1 MAKVTAPL
9 FGFSASGKIADSLVF
24 MKWKGIAT
32 VRKYLI
38 PANPKSAAQT
48 TQRNRLAAAVLAW
61 HTVALTALDQVA
73 WNVLATLAAKP
84 LSGFNKFVKE
94 FLRIDIA
101 GDTWE
106 LLTVGS
112 AVPGS
117 AGELDVQIDSDDA
130 ATVVV
135 AKYGTK
141 KTLLLT
147 EINLSETTGTW
158 SVTITGLDAG
168 VKYYVQFIQVT
179 SGIEGISG
187 IYEGVAG

>member
-32 VRKYLI
+32 VRKFLI
-38 PANPKSAAQT
+38 PSNPKTAAQT
-48 TQRNRLAAAVLAW
+48 TQRNRLTAAVAAW
-61 HTVALTALDQVA
+61 HTVALTVLDQTA

-117 AGELDVQIDSDDA
+117 SGELDVQIDSGDDT
-130 ATVVV
+130 TVVV

-147 EINLSETTGTW
+147 EENLSETTGTW
-158 SVTITGLDAG
+158 SATITGLDSG
-168 VKYYVQFIQVT
+168 VKYYVQFIQVAG
-179 SGIEGISG
+179 GIEGISG
-187 IYEGVAG
+187 IYEGLAG

>member
-32 VRKYLI
+32 VRKFLI
-38 PANPKSAAQT
+38 PANPKTAAQT
-48 TQRNRLAAAVLAW
+48 TQRNRLAAAVAAW
-61 HTVALTALDQVA
+61 HTVALTVLDQTA

-112 AVPGS
+112 AVAGG
-117 AGELDVQIDSDDA
+117 AGELDVQIDSGDGT
-130 ATVVV
+130 TVVV

-147 EINLSETTGTW
+147 EENLTYLTGTW
-158 SVTITGLDAG
+158 SVTISGLDTG

-179 SGIEGISG
+179 AGIEGISG
-187 IYEGVAG
+187 IYEGLAG

>member
-32 VRKYLI
+32 VRKFLI
-38 PANPKSAAQT
+38 PANPRTAAQT
-48 TQRNRLAAAVLAW
+48 TQRNRMTAAVAAW
-61 HTVALTALDQVA
+61 HTVALTVLDQTA

-112 AVPGS
+112 AVAGS
-117 AGELDVQIDSDDA
+117 SGELDVQIDSGDGT
-130 ATVVV
+130 TVVV

-147 EINLSETTGTW
+147 EENLTYSTGTW
-158 SVTITGLDAG
+158 SVTITGLDSG

-187 IYEGVAG
+187 IYDGLAG

>member
-38 PANPKSAAQT
+38 PANPKSAGQV
-48 TQRNRLAAAVLAW
+48 TQRNRLAAAVAAW
-61 HTVALTALDQVA
+61 HTVALTAIDQVA

-112 AVPGS
+112 AAAGS
-117 AGELDVQIDSDDA
+117 SGELDVTVDSGDGT
-130 ATVVV
+130 TVVV

-147 EINLSETTGTW
+147 EENLTYSTGTW
-158 SVTITGLDAG
+158 SKTITGLDSG
-168 VKYYVQFIQVT
+168 VKYYVQFTQIT

-187 IYEGVAG
+187 IYEGLAG